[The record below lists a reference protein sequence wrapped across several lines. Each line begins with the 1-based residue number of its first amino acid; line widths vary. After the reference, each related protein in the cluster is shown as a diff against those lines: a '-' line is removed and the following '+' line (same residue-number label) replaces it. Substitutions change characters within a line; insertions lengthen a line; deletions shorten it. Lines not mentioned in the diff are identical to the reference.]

1 MTRNNINPSIFR
13 EYDIRGRIDKPDEL
27 SPENSYL
34 LGRAT
39 GVFFDRRNI
48 KSAVVGHD
56 ARSYSTKIKDDFARG
71 LQESGIDV
79 YEIGQ
84 VLSPIFYFS
93 QYNLKQKGGAM
104 ITASHNPDGWSGLK
118 IANDYSTTLLPQE
131 VQELYQIFIKGEF
144 KSGKGERKISE
155 DIVSE
160 YTKDVLSRV
169 SLKKK
174 FKVVADTGNG
184 GAGII
189 VPDILRRA
197 GCEVVERHC
206 ELDTTFPNHI
216 PNPSNLETARDLA
229 RGVKEEGADLGFGFD
244 DDGDRLGFSD
254 EEGNV
259 VWPDKALII
268 LMRSILKKYPGSSV
282 VFDVKAT
289 KALIEDIKARGGVPV
304 MSKTGHSYIKQKAKD
319 VDAALAGE
327 RSGHIFFRKDYY
339 GFDDAIYAA
348 LKFLEAL
355 EKDGRPF
362 SKILKELP
370 QYITSPSWEP
380 ECADDKKY
388 GVVGKI
394 TEQFKKEYGEE
405 NVIDINGARV
415 TFEDGWGLIRA
426 SSNLP
431 RLVMIFES
439 KTEEGLKRIEK
450 IFREKLGQFPEVGKE
465 WESG

>member
-27 SPENSYL
+27 TPENTYL

-39 GVFFDRRNI
+39 GVFFVRRNI

-56 ARSYSTKIKDDFARG
+56 ARSYSAKVKDNFVKG

-93 QYNLKQKGGAM
+93 QYHLKQKGGVM

-144 KSGKGERKISE
+144 ESGEGERKTSE

-174 FKVVADTGNG
+174 FKVVVDTGNG

-189 VPDILRRA
+189 VPDILRKA
-197 GCEVVERHC
+197 GCEVIERHC
-206 ELDTTFPNHI
+206 ELDTTFPNHM
-216 PNPSNLETARDLA
+216 PNPSNLEAAEDLA
-229 RGVKEEGADLGFGFD
+229 RGVRESGADIGFGFD
-244 DDGDRLGFSD
+244 DDGDRLGFAD
-254 EEGNV
+254 NKGNV

-268 LMRSILKKYPGSSV
+268 LTRSILKKYPGSSI

-289 KALIEDIKARGGVPV
+289 NALTD
-304 MSKTGHSYIKQKAKD
+304 
-319 VDAALAGE
+319 
-327 RSGHIFFRKDYY
+327 RK
-339 GFDDAIYAA
+339 
-348 LKFLEAL
+348 
-355 EKDGRPF
+355 
-362 SKILKELP
+362 S
-370 QYITSPSWEP
+370 
-380 ECADDKKY
+380 
-388 GVVGKI
+388 VV
-394 TEQFKKEYGEE
+394 
-405 NVIDINGARV
+405 
-415 TFEDGWGLIRA
+415 
-426 SSNLP
+426 
-431 RLVMIFES
+431 
-439 KTEEGLKRIEK
+439 
-450 IFREKLGQFPEVGKE
+450 
-465 WESG
+465 